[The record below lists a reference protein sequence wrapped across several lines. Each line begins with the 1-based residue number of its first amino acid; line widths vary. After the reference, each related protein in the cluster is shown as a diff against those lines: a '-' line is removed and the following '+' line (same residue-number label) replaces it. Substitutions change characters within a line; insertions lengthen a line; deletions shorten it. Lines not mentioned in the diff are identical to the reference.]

1 MLFAIRIFLCAAA
14 LAGIVSAAPVA
25 AQQRIVQIPPAAK
38 RGMMAFQGGNEVV
51 IDGRVRLRMAPGV
64 RIFDRNNM
72 LAMYGALNGTFRVK
86 YQVEELSGML
96 LTVWILTD
104 AEIATPDPAPKPAP
118 KPTQ

>member
-1 MLFAIRIFLCAAA
+1 MRITTRTLLCAAA
-14 LAGIVSAAPVA
+14 LAGVFTSAPIT

-38 RGMMAFQGGNEVV
+38 RGVITFQGGNEVV
-51 IDGRVRLRMAPGV
+51 LDGKVTMRLAPGV

-72 LAMYGALNGTFRVK
+72 LAMYGGLTGTVRVK

-96 LTVWILTD
+96 LTIWILTD
-104 AEIATPDPAPKPAP
+104 DEIAAPDPAPKP

>member
-1 MLFAIRIFLCAAA
+1 MLFAIRTLLCAAA

-38 RGMMAFQGGNEVV
+38 RGVMAFQGGNEVV
-51 IDGRVRLRMAPGV
+51 LDGRVALRMAPGV

-86 YQVEELSGML
+86 YQIEELSGML

-104 AEIATPDPAPKPAP
+104 DEIATPDPAPKP
-118 KPTQ
+118 TQ

>member
-1 MLFAIRIFLCAAA
+1 MLIAIKILLCAAA
-14 LAGIVSAAPVA
+14 LAGIISAAPVA
-25 AQQRIVQIPPAAK
+25 AQQRIVQIPASAK
-38 RGMMAFQGGNEVV
+38 RGVVTFQGGIDVLL
-51 IDGRVRLRMAPGV
+51 DGRVAMRMAPGV

-104 AEIATPDPAPKPAP
+104 DEIATPDP

>member
-1 MLFAIRIFLCAAA
+1 MLIAIRILLCAAA
-14 LAGIVSAAPVA
+14 LAGIVAAVPVA
-25 AQQRIVQIPPAAK
+25 AQQRIVQIPAFAK
-38 RGMMAFQGGNEVV
+38 RGVVTFQGGIDVLL
-51 IDGRVRLRMAPGV
+51 DGRVAMRMAPGV

-104 AEIATPDPAPKPAP
+104 DEIATPDP

>member
-1 MLFAIRIFLCAAA
+1 MLIAIRIFLCVAA
-14 LAGIVSAAPVA
+14 LAGIVSVAPVA

-38 RGMMAFQGGNEVV
+38 RGVMAFQGANEAVL
-51 IDGRVRLRMAPGV
+51 DGKVKLRMAPGV

-72 LAMYGALNGTFRVK
+72 LAMYGALYGTFRVK

-104 AEIATPDPAPKPAP
+104 DEITTPDP